1 MSEKNPYEN
10 EDPMWKIRMQT
21 LMKRKKSMEIKQII
35 DDVILKYYSA
45 KGLPVPNWK
54 RNTNPDWWIQYLQSL
69 GLTERNETI

>member
-1 MSEKNPYEN
+1 
-10 EDPMWKIRMQT
+10 
-21 LMKRKKSMEIKQII
+21 MEIKQII

-45 KGLPVPNWK
+45 KRLPVPNWK

>member
-1 MSEKNPYEN
+1 
-10 EDPMWKIRMQT
+10 
-21 LMKRKKSMEIKQII
+21 MEIKQII